1 MLEVN
6 SVDKE
11 VEEKE
16 IGNDDKDMKKE
27 ESQKILIR
35 KCYKHNDDVDIS
47 FFTLKAKAL
56 LKLFL

>member
-1 MLEVN
+1 M
-6 SVDKE
+6 DKE